1 MHPCRRFFTLLLT
14 VSLVCLWF
22 STTISAE
29 LRIDPQS
36 TFGQMIHSTQDMKV
50 FKTPHCGC
58 CNDWI
63 RHVEAAGIGVEVVD
77 VSHESLDRIKQQG
90 GLQAG
95 LGSCHTAFIDGY
107 LIEGHVP
114 VQDIQRL
121 LTEALPV
128 RGLSVPGM
136 PIGSPGME
144 MGERFD
150 PYHVLSFDLEGN
162 TQIFSSYHQP

>member
-1 MHPCRRFFTLLLT
+1 MYRYRRLCA
-14 VSLVCLWF
+14 VALVCLCVGA
-22 STTISAE
+22 TASAD

-36 TFGQMIHSTQDMKV
+36 SFGQMIHSTQDMKV
-50 FKTPHCGC
+50 FKTPQCGC
-58 CNDWI
+58 CDDWI
-63 RHVEAAGIGVEVVD
+63 RHVEAAGIGVEAVD
-77 VSHESLDRIKQQG
+77 VSHAALDRIKQQG

-121 LTEALPV
+121 LTEAPMV

-162 TQIFSSYHQP
+162 TQLFSSYHQP